1 VDRIRTLPT
10 YEIQRNSLAD
20 YFCIPGAID
29 ADCAIP
35 TTGALL
41 ALGMTPGAA
50 LAFMV
55 AGAVTSIPA
64 AIAVFALVRRPVF
77 LWYLA
82 LALAGSIAA
91 GYGYQ
96 GWLAA

>member
-1 VDRIRTLPT
+1 VPAYLNG
-10 YEIQRNSLAD
+10 YA
-20 YFCIPGAID
+20 
-29 ADCAIP
+29 AIP

-64 AIAVFALVRRPVF
+64 AVAVFALVRRPVF

-82 LALAGSIAA
+82 LALVGSTAA
-91 GYGYQ
+91 GYAYQ
-96 GWLAA
+96 AWLGA